1 MSSPS
6 DRTRRSGRVRTEEA
20 SAAAEGIAAGD
31 GKPATAERIAAAAR
45 EELELTGRLT
55 VNGVA
60 ARAGI
65 SRQAV
70 YYHFGGLPG
79 LRAVVDPDARQA
91 GTGDT
96 RARILDAAGRV
107 LSRPGAPAT
116 IDDIAM
122 EAGLTRGAV
131 YHHFADRATLLRA
144 VADLATP
151 TDRDLLPLSTTD
163 GLTDV
168 EALAVLL
175 RTYHRAIGAR
185 ADLVRNLVIASG
197 HDPELV
203 AIMARA
209 MITRLAPTLLG
220 WYHHRASL
228 GGFRDVQPSLVF
240 QALFGP
246 VFAQIVFGPFLDEVL
261 AEVGGRPVAEAAEEY
276 ADLLLTGLSA
286 GGPGEIRRH

>member
-1 MSSPS
+1 M
-6 DRTRRSGRVRTEEA
+6 GRAARPGPVPADGA
-20 SAAAEGIAAGD
+20 STTAKVMAAGD
-31 GKPATAERIAAAAR
+31 GRPATAERIAAAAR
-45 EELELTGRLT
+45 EELERTGRLT
-55 VNGVA
+55 VKGVA
-60 ARAGI
+60 ARAGL
-65 SRQAV
+65 SRQTV
-70 YYHFGGLPG
+70 HHHFGGLPG
-79 LRAVVDPDARQA
+79 LRATVDPDARQG

-96 RARILDAAGRV
+96 RARILDAANRV
-107 LSRPGAPAT
+107 LSRPEAAAT
-116 IDDIAM
+116 MDDIAV
-122 EAGLTRGAV
+122 EAGLTKGAV

-151 TDRDLLPLSTTD
+151 TDRDLLPLTSTD

-175 RTYHRAIGAR
+175 TTYHRAIGAR

-197 HDPELV
+197 RDPELV

-209 MITRLAPTLLG
+209 MIARLAPRLLG
-220 WYHHRASL
+220 WYRHRASL

-276 ADLLLTGLSA
+276 ADLLLNGLSA
-286 GGPGEIRRH
+286 GGPEGIRRGAT

>member
-6 DRTRRSGRVRTEEA
+6 DRTARPGRVRTEEA
-20 SAAAEGIAAGD
+20 PATAEGIAVAD
-31 GKPATAERIAAAAR
+31 GKPATAERIEAAAR

-60 ARAGI
+60 ARAGL

-79 LRAVVDPDARQA
+79 LRAAVDPDARQA
-91 GTGDT
+91 GTSDT
-96 RARILDAAGRV
+96 RARILDAARRV
-107 LSRPGAPAT
+107 LSRPGAGAT
-116 IDDIAM
+116 IDDIAL
-122 EAGLTRGAV
+122 EAGLTKGAV

-144 VADLATP
+144 VADLAMP

-175 RTYHRAIGAR
+175 RTYHQAIGAR

-203 AIMARA
+203 AVMARA

-220 WYHHRASL
+220 WYRHRASVS
-228 GGFRDVQPSLVF
+228 GFRDVHPSLVF

-261 AEVGGRPVAEAAEEY
+261 AEVGGRPVAEVAEEY

-286 GGPGEIRRH
+286 GGPGEIRRP